1 MRNKWMLLPAVVCML
16 LVDSCTDAGLCEDA
30 THAVHEG
37 NVRMNYVWPEG
48 TTPPDSMTIM
58 AVRVVN
64 HRKFGMIVST
74 ENLRGHYFYNAPAN
88 VTEWVD
94 PDAVDPEPK
103 PEPDPTVIGVVVDPE
118 KPNNG
123 GEGSVPNPNDGE
135 ESESTPTEDIVVD
148 HFTLPAGTY
157 NFFTMET
164 DTSNVYYR
172 NVNEYLNAAGTGLQ
186 YSEIGLEYKVYD
198 LDDEKLDVP
207 GKNYQDYNQGFKY
220 VRTECPAIYVDRK
233 ELLEIGQ
240 NIDMNIQFQPRMLT
254 QNVDIYFNIKKEL
267 ADGTPFVVDSVIAEI
282 SGIPSKVGVFDGHLY
297 LAKTRKMLFR
307 TTLENT
313 NGNKIDDT
321 TTNEDI
327 RVHGNINVLSILHSE
342 NPANVS
348 GPGIM
353 QIAIYS
359 HTEQVDE
366 AGVLRKGSTRRV
378 QGRLNLYDSL
388 VKADLIA
395 YSDDYQYATKRV
407 DHAVLDIE
415 TTAVVS
421 AKGVQSGS
429 SQGGINDWTF
439 CSDVSTDEN
448 GEPLEL

>member
-1 MRNKWMLLPAVVCML
+1 MRNKWILLSAVVCLML
-16 LVDSCTDAGLCEDA
+16 VCSCTEASLCEDGA
-30 THAVHEG
+30 HAAHQS
-37 NVRMNYVWPEG
+37 NVRVNYVWPDG

-74 ENLRGHYFYNAPAN
+74 ENLRGHYFYNAPSN

-94 PDAVDPEPK
+94 PDAVDPEPE
-103 PEPDPTVIGVVVDPE
+103 PEPDPSVIGVVVDPE

-123 GEGSVPNPNDGE
+123 GEDPNNNQGE
-135 ESESTPTEDIVVD
+135 EEETEPTTSEEIVVD

-172 NVNEYLNAAGTGLQ
+172 NVIEYLNAAGTGLQ
-186 YSEIGLEYKVYD
+186 YTEIGLEYKVLD
-198 LDDEKLDVP
+198 LDDEKLYVP

-220 VRTECPAIYVDRK
+220 IRTECPAIYIDRK

-240 NIDMNIQFQPRMLT
+240 NAEMNIQFQPKMLT
-254 QNVDIYFNIKKEL
+254 QNLDIYFNIKKKLTDE
-267 ADGTPFVVDSVIAEI
+267 APFVVDSVIAEI
-282 SGIPSKVGVFDGHLY
+282 SGIPSKVSVFDGHLY

-307 TTLENT
+307 TTLEDT

-321 TTNEDI
+321 TTNEDL

-353 QIAIYS
+353 QIAVYS
-359 HTEQVDE
+359 HTEQMND
-366 AGVLRKGSTRRV
+366 AGVLQKGPTRRV
-378 QGRLNLYDSL
+378 QGRLNLYQTL
-388 VKADLIA
+388 VDADLIA

-407 DHAVLDIE
+407 DHAVLEIE
-415 TTAVVS
+415 TTAQVT
-421 AKGVQSGS
+421 ANAIQGTS

-439 CSDVSTDEN
+439 CTDVSTDEN